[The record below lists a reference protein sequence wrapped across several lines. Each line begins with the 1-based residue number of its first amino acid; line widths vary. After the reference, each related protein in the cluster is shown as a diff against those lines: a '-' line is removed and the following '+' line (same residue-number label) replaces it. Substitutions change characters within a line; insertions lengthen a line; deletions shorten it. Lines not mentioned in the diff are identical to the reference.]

1 MHIYGGVSDR
11 VGKNV
16 GIMSRTLF
24 SAVVVL
30 VVVVVHGREL
40 L

>member
-1 MHIYGGVSDR
+1 MHIYGGVSDS

-16 GIMSRTLF
+16 GTMSRTLF

-30 VVVVVHGREL
+30 VVVVHGREL